1 MRLLIPSIALFMNDS
16 ITPIVELKIAFA
28 APVTVQ
34 SILVKVAVNVV
45 DPSPENQ
52 EVSDCHI
59 EMTEFFSPVHHSVA
73 FVDIDVHRFP
83 RNVDIAVNIVVAFSL
98 IAHHISEAAREI
110 AHHIALHFVASQS
123 INPSHQVVTL
133 HQSWDHNSK

>member
-1 MRLLIPSIALFMNDS
+1 MNDS
-16 ITPIVELKIAFA
+16 ITSIVELKIAFA

-73 FVDIDVHRFP
+73 FVEIDVHRFP
-83 RNVDIAVNIVVAFSL
+83 RNIDIPVKIAVALFDIPV
-98 IAHHISEAAREI
+98 HISEAINSI
-110 AHHIALHFVASQS
+110 AHHTIEKFDCILLS
-123 INPSHQVVTL
+123 ISSHQVVTL
-133 HQSWDHNSK
+133 HQSWDHSSK

>member
-83 RNVDIAVNIVVAFSL
+83 RNVDIPVKIAVAFVE
-98 IAHHISEAAREI
+98 IAPHISDANKEI
-110 AHHIALHFVASQS
+110 APHIVFHFIASPS
-123 INPSHQVVTL
+123 INQSHHVVTL
-133 HQSWDHNSK
+133 HQSWDQSS